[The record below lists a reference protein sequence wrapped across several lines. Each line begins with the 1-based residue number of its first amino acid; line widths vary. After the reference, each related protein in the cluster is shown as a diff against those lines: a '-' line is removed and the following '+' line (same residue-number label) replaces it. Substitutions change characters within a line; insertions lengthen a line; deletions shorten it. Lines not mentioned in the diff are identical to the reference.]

1 MREITIILIAVSSA
15 LTPTSSIGQEEPD
28 PEAMVEKAGRSIMLR
43 QYDEALALLDEAVE
57 LDPNNDRAYLFMA
70 QANIGLKE
78 YETAL
83 ESYDK
88 ALNANSKSDMAWRG
102 KGELLLREL
111 KYDEAQTCFEK
122 AIDLNRDATGAMYNL
137 AIVYARKDDKD
148 NCIKWLKKAVKKDP
162 GLKLPARDEKAFIKY
177 RSAAEFQDIVYE

>member
-1 MREITIILIAVSSA
+1 MIRLNVFITLICFFVAPPFCA
-15 LTPTSSIGQEEPD
+15 AQEEPD
-28 PEAMVEKAGRSIMLR
+28 PETMVEKAGRSIMLR
-43 QYDEALALLDEAVE
+43 QYEEALALLDEAVG
-57 LDPNNDRAYLFMA
+57 LDPGNDRAYLFMA

-78 YETAL
+78 YEAAL

-88 ALNANSKSDMAWRG
+88 ALNANSKSSMAWRG

-111 KYDEAQTCFEK
+111 KYDEAQTCFEN
-122 AIDLNRDATGAMYNL
+122 AIELNREASGAMYNL

-177 RSAAEFQDIVYE
+177 LSNSEFQDIVYE